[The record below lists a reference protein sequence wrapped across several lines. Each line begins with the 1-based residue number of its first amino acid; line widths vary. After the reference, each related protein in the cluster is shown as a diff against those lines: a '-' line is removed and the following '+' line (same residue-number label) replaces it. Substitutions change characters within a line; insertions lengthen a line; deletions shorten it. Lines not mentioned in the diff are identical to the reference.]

1 MQSDQFNESRI
12 GTVVVLALTTNLA
25 LAAMPGNVLVTKKES
40 GLPKDSVV
48 NVSQVA
54 TLDKAQL
61 GETAGALSR
70 FTLSE
75 VDFGLR
81 RVLGI

>member
-70 FTLSE
+70 STLSE

-81 RVLGI
+81 RVLGL